1 MAAYQSGDM
10 TAFEQLYAALAPSLI
25 RYLRAQA
32 RDRAEDL
39 LQETF
44 LQLHRARATYEP
56 GRPVRPWAF
65 AIARNVVL
73 MTRRTWARRSRNEV
87 LVEGELPEVPVP
99 GGGEGVADRQAIAR
113 ALRGIG
119 AGRRDA
125 LMLHHLAGLT
135 FEEVGAVLGC
145 SAGAAKVRAHR
156 AMSELRRHFGL
167 DES

>member
-10 TAFEQLYAALAPSLI
+10 TAFEQLYAALAPPLT
-25 RYLRAQA
+25 RFLRAQA

-44 LQLHRARATYEP
+44 LQLHRARASYEP

-73 MTRRTWARRSRNEV
+73 MSRRSWARRSRNEV
-87 LVEGELPEVPVP
+87 LAEGEFPEIPVF
-99 GGGEGVADRQAIAR
+99 GDEEGVADRQAMTR

-119 AGRRDA
+119 TLRRDA
-125 LMLHHLAGLT
+125 LILHHLVGLT

-145 SAGAAKVRAHR
+145 STGAAKVRAHR
-156 AMSELRRHFGL
+156 AMSDLRRHFGL